1 MTVISETQPGFAG
14 QIAGE
19 RRFFVTMAIV
29 MAAVIVAGFATNL
42 AAGRSSFALPV
53 IFHVHAFIFF
63 GWVAIYVTQNALVAT
78 GRVAL
83 HRRLGWLA
91 AVWVPMMVAMG
102 IGLTVYDLRR
112 NGGPFFF
119 DANEFLFGNP
129 LGILG
134 FAILVTAAI
143 MNRRRT
149 DWHRRLMYCAMA
161 YITGPGIGRLLPM
174 PLLIP
179 WCWWMAAFIVP
190 TIFPLIGIFH
200 DVRRSGRA
208 HPAWF
213 WGMGTILS
221 VLVLADVIAYSAPGT
236 AITRAVLSGSP
247 GAARDLH
254 AHFP

>member
-1 MTVISETQPGFAG
+1 MTVISETQPGFVDRM
-14 QIAGE
+14 AGE
-19 RRFFVTMAIV
+19 RRFFFTMAIV

-42 AAGRSSFALPV
+42 AAGRSSFSLPV

-129 LGILG
+129 FGILA
-134 FAILVTAAI
+134 FAILATAAI
-143 MNRRRT
+143 VNRRRT

-161 YITGPGIGRLLPM
+161 YITGPGFGRLLPM

-179 WCWWMAAFIVP
+179 
-190 TIFPLIGIFH
+190 
-200 DVRRSGRA
+200 
-208 HPAWF
+208 
-213 WGMGTILS
+213 
-221 VLVLADVIAYSAPGT
+221 
-236 AITRAVLSGSP
+236 
-247 GAARDLH
+247 
-254 AHFP
+254 